1 MKYISLFLTIL
12 LLCLSSRSKAG
23 EYTPEGLYDIT
34 RHKLSNGLEI
44 YLKERHESKSSSIR
58 LSVNYGADDNEC
70 GKTET
75 AHYLEHL
82 LFTGTSKHTEKQL
95 DEIIEDNGGYW
106 NAGTG
111 SEDTTYEI
119 DIYSKYTE
127 LALTTLHE
135 ILTDSTISD
144 ENVKTTLDIINR
156 EAGGSYSWFSRYL
169 YTLNIG
175 KSGFDKSSEVLFAK
189 DEYCPIIESFEDI
202 SREDIVTAFKKF
214 YVPNNMALI
223 IVGDFDTESV
233 LNLIEKTFG
242 TMRSRE
248 TNYMRASGEHSYP
261 PQNTFTGTLN
271 PIRGNDAEVY
281 VRYRVPGRNSDDEFI
296 FSLLS
301 LYLSQDLHNSIRID
315 KGLSYSASAA
325 IRKYEN
331 YGSLELYADSEIDNL
346 QTVTDLM
353 LAEVNNLRTAP
364 ISQDKFERIK
374 RGLLL
379 GYASSFQSNSDIA
392 GFYAS
397 AWPDLLNMN
406 KFTQLEQILQK
417 ITPED
422 IHRIAKKYLGREKAL
437 ISHESPTLTYEQTY
451 AAIGILL
458 LLLAYS
464 IKRRVTKYKKP

>member
-1 MKYISLFLTIL
+1 MKKIASFLTFFS
-12 LLCLSSRSKAG
+12 LCLSSPLKAG

-34 RHKLSNGLEI
+34 RHKLSNGLEV
-44 YLKERHESKSSSIR
+44 YLKERHESKSTSIR

-82 LFTGTSKHTEKQL
+82 LFTGTSKHTEREL
-95 DEIIEDNGGYW
+95 DDIIEDNGGYW

-111 SEDTTYEI
+111 AEDTTYEI

-135 ILTDSTISD
+135 ILTESTISD
-144 ENVKTTLDIINR
+144 DNVKTTLDIINR

-175 KSGFDKSSEVLFAK
+175 KSGFDKASEVLFAE

-202 SREDIVTAFKKF
+202 HRDDIVTAFKKF

-223 IVGDFDTESV
+223 IVGDFDSESI
-233 LNLIEKTFG
+233 LNLIEQTFG
-242 TMRSRE
+242 RMSANE
-248 TNYMRASGEHSYP
+248 TNHVRASGEYSYP
-261 PQNTFTGTLN
+261 PQDTFSGTLN
-271 PIRGNDAEVY
+271 PIRGNDAEAY
-281 VRYRVPGRNSDDEFI
+281 VRYRIPGRGSDDEFI

-301 LYLSQDLHNSIRID
+301 LYLSEDLYNSIRID
-315 KGLSYSASAA
+315 KGLSYSASAS
-325 IRKYEN
+325 ISKYEN
-331 YGSLELYADSEIDNL
+331 YGSLELYADSEIENL

-353 LAEVNNLRTAP
+353 LSEVENLQAAP
-364 ISQDKFERIK
+364 ISQDKFDRIK

-392 GFYAS
+392 SYYAS
-397 AWPDLLNMN
+397 VWPDLLNIN
-406 KFTQLEQILQK
+406 KFIQLEQVLQK

-422 IHRIAKKYLGREKAL
+422 IHRVAKKYLGREKAL
-437 ISHESPTLTYEQTY
+437 ISHESPTLTHEETY
-451 AAIGILL
+451 ITIGVLL
-458 LLLAYS
+458 LLTVFS
-464 IKRRVTKYKKP
+464 IRRRIIKYKRT